1 MASNTDTGDQTVA
14 ERTPANQPSSVE
26 ENNYKAHVF
35 RTAGRTPGGLGLA
48 GESPRQR
55 AA

>member
-1 MASNTDTGDQTVA
+1 MA

-35 RTAGRTPGGLGLA
+35 RTSGRAGGSGMA
-48 GESPRQR
+48 GESPPLVI
-55 AA
+55 